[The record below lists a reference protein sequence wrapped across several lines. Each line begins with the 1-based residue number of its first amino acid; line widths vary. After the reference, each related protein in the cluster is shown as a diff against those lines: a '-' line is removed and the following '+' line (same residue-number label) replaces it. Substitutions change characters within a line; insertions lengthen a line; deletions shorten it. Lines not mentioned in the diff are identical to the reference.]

1 MSRRWRRRMRMTA
14 SAEFMPGRPILS
26 FCGVMLSLA
35 AGEAARAEAIER
47 EQPPLSVGASS
58 TLDTWVAVSG
68 GAERNTALLHRADLA
83 ASFAG
88 EAVGVDWLSAHVS
101 YFHIKGQGPG
111 KRLVADI
118 HGVDNNETDPG
129 GALLEAW
136 VDLVPVKGFAVRL
149 GQIDVNAQFDAIETA
164 AVMLNSGH
172 GMGTEFATSGD
183 NGPGAYP
190 ATGFGISTEVRR
202 RNWVV
207 RAAALD
213 GSPGLDGD
221 KIYGKSSTL
230 FVGQVGFEQDDR
242 FKVGIGGYLY
252 EKVGGGAATGGMYA
266 ISEWAFGKGWR
277 GWARL
282 GFADRR
288 TSHVA
293 HQISGGIAA
302 QGLILGRP
310 DDVLALAISTVR
322 LHSGDR
328 ATFDHTKSETNIE
341 LTYQMNLSDTVMLQP
356 DLQYVINPAFDPGKS
371 GVVLVGLRLNMSF
384 GM

>member
-1 MSRRWRRRMRMTA
+1 MTA
-14 SAEFMPGRPILS
+14 PAEAMPGRPILS
-26 FCGVMLSLA
+26 VCGVMLSLA
-35 AGEAARAEAIER
+35 AGDAARAEVVER
-47 EQPPLSVGASS
+47 EQSPLRVEISS

-68 GAERNTALLHRADLA
+68 GPERNAALLHRGDLA
-83 ASFAG
+83 ASFEG
-88 EAVGVDWLSAHVS
+88 KAVGADWLSARVS
-101 YFHIKGQGPG
+101 YFHVKGQGPG

-118 HGVDNNETDPG
+118 HGVDNNEAEPG

-136 VDLVPVKGFAVRL
+136 VDLAPVKGFAVRL

-172 GMGTEFATSGD
+172 GMGTEFSASGD

-202 RNWVV
+202 QNWVV

-213 GSPGLDGD
+213 GSPGLDGH
-221 KIYGKSSTL
+221 KIHGKSRTL
-230 FVGQVGFEQDDR
+230 FVGQVGYERDDR

-252 EKVGGGAATGGMYA
+252 EKVAGSTAVGGMYA
-266 ISEWAFGKGWR
+266 IGEWAFGKGWR

-288 TSHVA
+288 ISHVA
-293 HQISGGIAA
+293 DQISGGIATEGA
-302 QGLILGRP
+302 IFGRP

-322 LHSGDR
+322 LHSDDR
-328 ATFDHTKSETNIE
+328 TTFDHPSSETNIE
-341 LTYQMNLSDTVMLQP
+341 LTYQMKLSDAVTLQP

-371 GVVLVGLRLNMSF
+371 GVVLAGLRLNMSF